1 MVLLL
6 DKGYVTVPVFL
17 VFTHVFTF
25 VLVRSRLSISRRLA
39 IAPLEVFR
47 FHSTGFCRAS
57 SCAPSRCLTYPLLA
71 STSPTNTRPL
81 FSCTVQGSRGY
92 LSLNAKSRRHEVFVA
107 QKNRFT
113 ADNIIST
120 RYVQLRERY
129 DSLQVNQHF
138 WSRHE
143 LMSHVVYHYWS
154 INGPVIA
161 PSAVNWNL
169 MIEFQNR

>member
-1 MVLLL
+1 M
-6 DKGYVTVPVFL
+6 YVSVPTAILHRYESRTMSIVGGLRDLRTAVFL

-25 VLVRSRLSISRRLA
+25 GLVRSRLSISRRLA

-81 FSCTVQGSRGY
+81 FSCTVQGSKGY
-92 LSLNAKSRRHEVFVA
+92 LSLNVKSRRHEVFVA

-120 RYVQLRERY
+120 R
-129 DSLQVNQHF
+129 
-138 WSRHE
+138 HE
-143 LMSHVVYHYWS
+143 LMSHAVYHYWS

-169 MIEFQNR
+169 MIEFQN